1 MAPQMSVTPFGRR
14 RLDLGHIAFQLVAQG
29 AKPDAIVNKWQ
40 IFKAIREAREL
51 VGATD
56 RSLAILHALLSFHP
70 ETALSGDGEH
80 IVWPSNEQL
89 ASRAN
94 GMPASTLRRHVAVLV
109 DCGLIIRRDSPN
121 GKRFARKGQDGQ
133 IEQAFGFDLSPI
145 VARADELLGLAQ
157 AVQAEKRALRRSK
170 ERLSLLRR
178 DITKMIETGVREDVP
193 ANWSEHQATYQGIIA
208 RLPRGT
214 CREII
219 DAIAAELEVVH
230 TTVRDLLAAFVKTEI
245 LDANAAQDERHI
257 QDTAP
262 NDIVENRANR
272 SRSNDRH
279 ADTGVFGKEAFRE
292 RPCDGGEV
300 EQVRKAGCKAADS
313 DIFNIS
319 LPLVKQA
326 CPEIAETLPDVF
338 ASWSSLR
345 GANQPLCRMAYI
357 NPQVW
362 EEAKS
367 QLGVDLAIVALSVTV
382 QRAFNGDVKNA
393 GAYMRG
399 LILRGA
405 KGELFIS
412 RSLFAMAKNTLGEA
426 N

>member
-1 MAPQMSVTPFGRR
+1 MAPQMFVTPFGQRC
-14 RLDLGHIAFQLVAQG
+14 LDLGHVASQLVAQS
-29 AKPDAIVNKWQ
+29 AKPDAIVHKWQ

-80 IVWPSNEQL
+80 IVWPSNDHL

-94 GMPASTLRRHVAVLV
+94 GMPVSTLRRHIAVLV

-121 GKRFARKGQDGQ
+121 GKRFARKAQDGKT
-133 IEQAFGFDLSPI
+133 EQAFGFDLSPI

-157 AVQAEKRALRRSK
+157 TVQAEKRALRSAK
-170 ERLSLLRR
+170 ERLSLYRR
-178 DITKMIETGVREDVP
+178 DITKMIETGVREGVP
-193 ANWSEHQATYQGIIA
+193 ADWPGHQAAYQSILA
-208 RLPRGT
+208 RLPRGA

-219 DAIAAELEVVH
+219 DAIDAELEVVH
-230 TTVRDLLAAFVKTEI
+230 TTVRDLLATFVKTEI

-262 NDIVENRANR
+262 SDIVESRDNQ

-279 ADTGVFGKEAFRE
+279 AHMSAFGEEASPE
-292 RPCDGGEV
+292 KPCGGGGV
-300 EQVRKAGCKAADS
+300 EQDRKAARKAADS
-313 DIFNIS
+313 EILNIT

-326 CPEIAETLPDVF
+326 CPDVAGALPDIF

-345 GANQPLCRMAYI
+345 RANQPLCRMAYI

-362 EEAKS
+362 EDAKS
-367 QLGVDLAIVALSVTV
+367 QLGDDVAIIALAVTV

-399 LILRGA
+399 LVQRGA

-426 N
+426 S

>member
-1 MAPQMSVTPFGRR
+1 MASQMSVTPFGQR
-14 RLDLGHIAFQLVAQG
+14 RLDLGHIASQLVAQS
-29 AKPDAIVNKWQ
+29 AKPDAIVHKWQ

-51 VGATD
+51 VGVTD
-56 RSLAILHALLSFHP
+56 RSVAILHALLSFHP
-70 ETALSGDGEH
+70 ETALSGDSEH
-80 IVWPSNEQL
+80 IVWPSNDHL

-94 GMPASTLRRHVAVLV
+94 GMPTSTLRRHIAVLV

-145 VARADELLGLAQ
+145 VARAEELLKLAQ
-157 AVQAEKRALRRSK
+157 TVQAEKRALRRSK

-178 DITKMIETGVREDVP
+178 DITKMIETGVREGVP
-193 ANWSEHQATYQGIIA
+193 ADWPEHQAAYQSVLA
-208 RLPRGT
+208 RLPRGA

-219 DAIAAELEVVH
+219 DAVADDLQLVH
-230 TTVRDLLAAFVKTEI
+230 TTISDQLAAFVKTKI

-262 NDIVENRANR
+262 SDIVESRTNQ

-279 ADTGVFGKEAFRE
+279 AHTSAFGEEAFQKE
-292 RPCDGGEV
+292 PCGGCGGE
-300 EQVRKAGCKAADS
+300 QDRKAARKAADS
-313 DIFNIS
+313 DILNIS
-319 LPLVKQA
+319 LPLVRQA
-326 CPEIAETLPDVF
+326 CPDLADTLPDMF
-338 ASWSSLR
+338 ASWSGLR
-345 GANQPLCRMAYI
+345 AASQPLCRMAYI

-367 QLGVDLAIVALSVTV
+367 QLGADLAIAALAVTV
-382 QRAFNGDVKNA
+382 QRAFNGDVRNA
-393 GAYMRG
+393 GAYLRG
-399 LILRGA
+399 LVQRGA

-412 RSLFAMAKNTLGEA
+412 RSLFAMAKNTLGEG